1 MNDIDLRIER
11 MLQLSADFL
20 EQQQMRVKENRV
32 PDHPQEEPD
41 EAVKN
46 PDRKDAGKFYF

>member
-20 EQQQMRVKENRV
+20 EQQEKRVKDPKGFEDLKEKRA
-32 PDHPQEEPD
+32 
-41 EAVKN
+41 EACR
-46 PDRKDAGKFYF
+46 DSEKDAKDFF

>member
-32 PDHPQEEPD
+32 PERLQEEPE
-41 EAVKN
+41 EAAKN
-46 PDRKDAGKFYF
+46 PDRKDAGKFSF